1 MRKPLGI
8 LSLVSALMVLP
19 ETMVCQQPS
28 IAFTQ
33 PLGIQSTPKTAVRD
47 TTRQHVADQDHA
59 HPSRGAF
66 VVGGALVGGLAA
78 GGWLGYQLYKGS
90 RNNDDMM
97 ISPVVP
103 LAVFAGCGMI
113 VGGLIGLALYYGTH
127 P

>member
-1 MRKPLGI
+1 
-8 LSLVSALMVLP
+8 MVLP
-19 ETMVCQQPS
+19 ETIVCQQS
-28 IAFTQ
+28 IAFSQ
-33 PLGIQSTPKTAVRD
+33 PLGIRSTHRTALPD
-47 TTRQHVADQDHA
+47 TTRRHVADQEDVGS
-59 HPSRGAF
+59 SRGAF

-78 GGWLGYQLYKGS
+78 GGWLGYQLYQSSK
-90 RNNDDMM
+90 NNDDMM